1 MTTPDPSQAPAPR
14 IPGALF
20 VWVSILIFA
29 AANSVVAL
37 LVDIGSAHPIEGR
50 NAISYCNVL
59 FVGNLCAFVMLGLL
73 YRKQWTR
80 ENLAALD
87 WTDWASL
94 LVLALLSSALAP
106 ALTFTAL
113 SSTSVTNVV
122 LVGRIEP
129 PLYLLLSILF
139 LKEKLDPWTLAGNL
153 LSLIGVGSILWLE
166 GGGMLEIGRGEACA
180 GLGAIVLAVS
190 TIISKQR
197 LGRIPLGI
205 FTVFRTGMGAVI
217 FFFAALHFYGPS
229 HFQDAFTPLLWKWML
244 VYGAVVVVGGQICWF
259 QGIKTSNAGSVSI
272 ASSFSPVAGVLFAF
286 VLLSETPGRAQWIG
300 GSIILLGIGVSQVG
314 RLFQKKPQPP
324 VAETQ
329 LHHEGELGF
338 KGV

>member
-1 MTTPDPSQAPAPR
+1 V
-14 IPGALF
+14 F
-20 VWVSILIFA
+20 VWVAILIFA

-37 LVDIGSAHPIEGR
+37 LVDIGSAHPIDGR
-50 NAISYCNVL
+50 NAISFCNVL
-59 FVGNLCAFVMLGLL
+59 FVGNLCAFVILGLL
-73 YRKQWTR
+73 YRKQWSR

-94 LVLALLSSALAP
+94 VVLALLSSALAP

-139 LKEKLDPWTLAGNL
+139 LKEKLDPWALTGNL
-153 LSLIGVGSILWLE
+153 LCLFGVGSILWLE
-166 GGGMLEIGRGEACA
+166 GDGTLEIGRGEAYA
-180 GLGAIVLAVS
+180 AMGAIVLAVS
-190 TIISKQR
+190 TLISKQR

-205 FTVFRTGMGAVI
+205 FTVFRTGVGAVI
-217 FFFAALHFYGPS
+217 FFFAAMYLYGPG
-229 HFQDAFTPLLWKWML
+229 HFQDAFTPLLWHWML
-244 VYGAVVVVGGQICWF
+244 IYGAVVVVGGQLCWF

-286 VLLSETPGRAQWIG
+286 LMLSETPGRAQWVG
-300 GSIILLGIGVSQVG
+300 GSIILLGIGLSQVG
-314 RLFQKKPQPP
+314 RLLAKKPPAPP
-324 VAETQ
+324 TP
-329 LHHEGELGF
+329 LHHEAEVGF